1 MSRKFVFIGAGSP
14 NFSRALARDI
24 LSFPAFADATIAL
37 VDIDKRALEDA
48 RVDVQRIIDAGHY
61 PAKLIATTDAS
72 LSDAEKHLR
81 TVYSVLIIKTEQ
93 DLFGITDET
102 VFIYDVAR
110 NRDAADRLLAL
121 LAGGCVS
128 PANAKDVIDD
138 LLCE

>member
-61 PAKLIATTDAS
+61 PAKLIATTDRTEVMEGADGVVS
-72 LSDAEKHLR
+72 MLMAQPLEVLQERSVHLR
-81 TVYSVLIIKTEQ
+81 KVRRKDQRGRHPQPQPAYSAILRTA
-93 DLFGITDET
+93 TP
-102 VFIYDVAR
+102 
-110 NRDAADRLLAL
+110 
-121 LAGGCVS
+121 C
-128 PANAKDVIDD
+128 
-138 LLCE
+138 